1 MMHEPERQDL
11 TTLVLQPDRAERMVA
26 HVMEHSQLELRRRQ
40 RASAGSRFGLF
51 DGLLTFSRPALAT
64 AAMLAL
70 LSLVALQQAPKA
82 APTADNNTFI
92 WSASL
97 PAPVEVWLEEGQ
109 PPTVLDMIVLG
120 TEDNN

>member
-1 MMHEPERQDL
+1 MHEPERQDL
-11 TTLVLQPDRAERMVA
+11 TTLELHPDRVERMVA

-40 RASAGSRFGLF
+40 RAAAGSRFGVF
-51 DGLLTFSRPALAT
+51 DGLLAWSRPALAT

-70 LSLVALQQAPKA
+70 MSLVALQQFKPREA
-82 APTADNNTFI
+82 TDNTFI

-109 PPTVLDMIVLG
+109 PPTMLDMIVLG